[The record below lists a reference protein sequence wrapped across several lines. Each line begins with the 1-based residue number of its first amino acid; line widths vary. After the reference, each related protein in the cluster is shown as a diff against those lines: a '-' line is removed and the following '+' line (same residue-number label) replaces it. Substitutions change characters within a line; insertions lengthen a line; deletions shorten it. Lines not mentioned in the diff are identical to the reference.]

1 MLKTPR
7 NITII
12 RDMKDYNSEN
22 FMYIKE
28 QDILLSSL
36 ELRTEELENVAEY
49 TKYKIVDQN

>member
-1 MLKTPR
+1 MLKTPI

-12 RDMKDYNSEN
+12 RDMKDYNYEN

-36 ELRTEELENVAEY
+36 ELRTDELENVSEY